1 MAHHGTPDGDGTSGV
16 KWPAYTLAKDMTM
29 VFGDS
34 VSVVHGVKRG
44 QCDMFDSLNQCTVL
58 ERKLKLCD
66 GDDGGDDGGSIVVVH
81 GRRSLRAH

>member
-66 GDDGGDDGGSIVVVH
+66 GDDGGGSIVVVH
-81 GRRSLRAH
+81 GRRSLRTH